1 MLIDS
6 YPHRGTPLTAEDVE
20 RIAAA
25 ITATHAATTRTVYAS
40 AWRRWERWCTH
51 RGIAPLGEEGPGAG
65 RRGADPVAVC
75 AYLAET
81 AADGLSAATV
91 DLACSA
97 IGYHHRCRDLTD
109 PTATVAVR
117 QVRRGLHRILGTAPR
132 RPAHP
137 VGPEEIG
144 QLLAAIDRD
153 SPVGARDAAVI
164 LLGFAGALRRSELAN
179 LTLADLE
186 PKPGGLL
193 LRLRRSKTDP
203 DARGQ
208 VVGIAPGRHRDTD
221 PITALDAW
229 LAHRGPGQGPVFTSF
244 RNGAPPLQPISGNV
258 VTSVVKRYAE
268 AAGLTGRI
276 TAHSLRAG
284 HATTAA
290 MAGVGIDR
298 IAAQARHRRI
308 DILIDRYIRPAQ
320 ALHATSSRH
329 LGCDRFAFVT
339 RTMWS
344 LCETSMLAGVLH

>member
-1 MLIDS
+1 MTSTLPVRVDAMT
-6 YPHRGTPLTAEDVE
+6 YPLLTEDDTA

-25 ITATHAATTRTVYAS
+25 ISASHAETTRTAYAC
-40 AWRRWERWCTH
+40 AWRAWERWC
-51 RGIAPLGEEGPGAG
+51 AG
-65 RRGADPVAVC
+65 RGLDSLGGTGAEPNVVC
-75 AYLAET
+75 AYLAER
-81 AADGLSAATV
+81 AADGASAATIDV
-91 DLACSA
+91 ACSA
-97 IGYHHRCRDLTD
+97 IRYHHHRYGLAD
-109 PTATVAVR
+109 PTQTAAVR
-117 QVRRGLHRILGTAPR
+117 QVRRGLHRILGTAPH
-132 RPAHP
+132 RPARP
-137 VGPEEIG
+137 VGPEEIRR
-144 QLLAAIDRD
+144 LLAAIDRD
-153 SPVGARDAAVI
+153 TSAGYRDAAII

-229 LAHRGPGQGPVFTSF
+229 LSHRGPGQGPVFTSF

-308 DILIDRYIRPAQ
+308 DILIDRYIRPAR
-320 ALHATSSRH
+320 ALRATSSR
-329 LGCDRFAFVT
+329 R
-339 RTMWS
+339 
-344 LCETSMLAGVLH
+344 LAVSA

>member
-1 MLIDS
+1 MNSTSPVLIDS
-6 YPHRGTPLTAEDVE
+6 YPRRPTPLTADDIE
-20 RIAAA
+20 RVTAA
-25 ITATHAATTRTVYAS
+25 ITATH
-40 AWRRWERWCTH
+40 
-51 RGIAPLGEEGPGAG
+51 
-65 RRGADPVAVC
+65 
-75 AYLAET
+75 
-81 AADGLSAATV
+81 AATV

-97 IGYHHRCRDLTD
+97 IGHHHRCRGLTD
-109 PTATVAVR
+109 PTATVVVR
-117 QVRRGLHRILGTAPR
+117 QVHRGLHRILGTAPR

-137 VGPEEIG
+137 AGPEEIG
-144 QLLAAIDRD
+144 RLLAAIVRD
-153 SPVGARDAAVI
+153 SPVGARAAAVI

-179 LTLADLE
+179 LTLSDLE

-208 VVGIAPGRHRDTD
+208 VVEIAPGRHRDTD
-221 PITALDAW
+221 PITALDTW
-229 LAHRGPGQGPVFTSF
+229 ISHRGPGQGPVFTSF

-298 IAAQARHRRI
+298 LAAQTRHRRI

-329 LGCDRFAFVT
+329 LG
-339 RTMWS
+339 
-344 LCETSMLAGVLH
+344 L